1 MFDVSIKGLAMTQKQ
16 GEIMREIAA
25 TYLLEKIIKICNKN
39 EVGLYSDYNLSTR
52 RGLFNT

>member
-1 MFDVSIKGLAMTQKQ
+1 MFHVSIKGPAMTQKQ

>member
-1 MFDVSIKGLAMTQKQ
+1 MTQKQ

-39 EVGLYSDYNLSTR
+39 EVGLYSDYSLSTR